1 MFSFLFDRVSSIIT
15 RLFVFICFVV
25 KKIFKMP
32 YYLLTAVSL
41 SNIVPDVFSISE
53 QFKGGV
59 SLDVKPLT
67 QFLAV
72 IIAVYL

>member
-1 MFSFLFDRVSSIIT
+1 MI
-15 RLFVFICFVV
+15 
-25 KKIFKMP
+25 

-41 SNIVPDVFSISE
+41 SNIVTDVFSISE
-53 QFKGGV
+53 QLKGGV

-67 QFLAV
+67 QFLTV